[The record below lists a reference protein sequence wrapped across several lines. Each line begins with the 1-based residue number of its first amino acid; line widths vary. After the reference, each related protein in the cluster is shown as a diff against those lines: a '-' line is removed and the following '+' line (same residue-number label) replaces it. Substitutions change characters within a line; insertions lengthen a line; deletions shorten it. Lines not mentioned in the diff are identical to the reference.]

1 VRGLTISR
9 WTTVISLVLILP
21 LQAGAV
27 DRPELTPLPLPDL
40 STMEDATRRRL
51 EALQERVAELSA
63 SGSDGALSEAY
74 GKLGTY
80 YIAHYQTDAAEVA
93 FVNAERLKPSEF
105 RWPYYLGFIYR
116 IVGKSELEKGAY
128 ERALLIRPE
137 DIPARLHL
145 AELHLTL
152 GENEDAY
159 RQYRRVLELRPF
171 EAAAHGGLGK
181 AAGALGRPE
190 EAVEHFTEALTLQ
203 PQATIVHYQLALA
216 YRRLGDM
223 EAARA
228 HLEQR
233 GDKKIAYADP
243 LLGAIEPLKTENIA
257 DAVLEMASNPEEHDD
272 RSLVLFS
279 AAYLGDSPQAVGR
292 IHQTVEML
300 TREPAGLDET
310 EEDSARNRL
319 VSARLHLAVAGL
331 RLQQRDFGE
340 ARREVDAA
348 LALTPEMVEAIL
360 MLGYIL
366 ENTGNTS
373 EAVDRYSEVLEIDP
387 GNVRAL
393 RSRSSTNLAL
403 RHDRE
408 AITDLERLCSL
419 GLDGDGARARLAVA
433 HLRMGE
439 YETARGHY
447 RKALDLNLDPAD
459 EAQVRYHLGV
469 IETRIGTDDRAVE
482 EYRIA
487 LALGLNLVTAR
498 LGLAS
503 ALYRLGR
510 YGESAET
517 YRQVVEADPTNVRAR
532 RGEAEVL
539 ASMGRSRE
547 ALQLLDESWR
557 AIPESVELLHDLAR
571 LLASAEDQEVRDG
584 ERAVDLARRTLRA
597 GTNPSRL
604 ETLAMANAEAGLFVD
619 AVRLQRRVIQLV
631 TWDGNLDA
639 LPNLEANLA
648 RYLAG
653 QTCCADA
660 PSSE

>member
-1 VRGLTISR
+1 MATVRR
-9 WTTVISLVLILP
+9 SLVLTVAL
-21 LQAGAV
+21 LLVFQAEAV
-27 DRPELTPLPLPDL
+27 ERSELTPLPLPDL
-40 STMEDATRRRL
+40 SAMEDATRRRL
-51 EALQERVAELSA
+51 EELQERTTVLNTSGTDGELA
-63 SGSDGALSEAY
+63 DAY
-74 GKLGTY
+74 GTLGTY
-80 YIAHYQTDAAEVA
+80 YLAHHLLDAAEVSFA
-93 FVNAERLKPSEF
+93 NASRLEPGDF
-105 RWPYYLGFIYR
+105 RWPYYLGFVYQ
-116 IVGKSELEKGAY
+116 IVGKLERERESYKHALEL
-128 ERALLIRPE
+128 RPG

-145 AELHLTL
+145 AEVLLEL
-152 GENEDAY
+152 GEDDEAS
-159 RQYRRVLELRPF
+159 RQFRRVLELNPA
-171 EAAAHGGLGK
+171 EAAAYGGLGR
-181 AAGALGRPE
+181 AASALGRHQ
-190 EAVEHFTEALTLQ
+190 EAIVNLTRALELQ
-203 PQATIVHYQLALA
+203 PRATIIHYQLALA

-233 GDKKIAYADP
+233 GDKEIAYADP
-243 LLGAIEPLKTENIA
+243 LLLAIEPLKTENIA
-257 DAVLEMASNPEEHDD
+257 DVVLEMASNPEEHDD
-272 RSLVLFS
+272 RSFVLFS

-310 EEDSARNRL
+310 EEDSARDRL

-331 RLQQRDFGE
+331 RLQQGDFGE

-360 MLGYIL
+360 MLGYVL

-447 RKALDLNLDPAD
+447 RKALDLNLAPLD
-459 EAQVRYHLGV
+459 EAQVRYHLGM
-469 IETRIGTDDRAVE
+469 IEARIGTDDRAVE

-487 LALGLNLVTAR
+487 LALGLNLVAAR
-498 LGLAS
+498 LDLGS

-532 RGEAEVL
+532 RGEAEAL

-557 AIPESVELLHDLAR
+557 AFPESVELLHALAR

-584 ERAVDLARRTLRA
+584 ERAADLARRTLRA

-619 AVRLQRRVIQLV
+619 AVRLQRRVIQMV

-639 LPNLEANLA
+639 LPKLEANLA

-653 QTCCADA
+653 QTCCA
-660 PSSE
+660 P

>member
-1 VRGLTISR
+1 MATVRR
-9 WTTVISLVLILP
+9 SLVLTVAL
-21 LQAGAV
+21 LLVFQAEAV
-27 DRPELTPLPLPDL
+27 ERSELTPLPLPDL
-40 STMEDATRRRL
+40 SAMEDATRRRL
-51 EALQERVAELSA
+51 EELQERTTVLNTSGTDGELA
-63 SGSDGALSEAY
+63 HAY
-74 GKLGTY
+74 GTLGTY
-80 YIAHYQTDAAEVA
+80 YLAHHLMDAAEVG

-159 RQYRRVLELRPF
+159 RQYRRVLELSPS
-171 EAAAHGGLGK
+171 EVAAHGGLGK
-181 AAGALGRPE
+181 AAGALGRPK
-190 EAVEHFTEALTLQ
+190 EAVGHFTEALTLQ

-233 GDKKIAYADP
+233 GDKEIAYADP
-243 LLGAIEPLKTENIA
+243 LLLAIEPLKTENIA
-257 DAVLEMASNPEEHDD
+257 DVVLEMASNPEEHDD
-272 RSLVLFS
+272 RSLALFS

-310 EEDSARNRL
+310 EEDSARDRL

-331 RLQQRDFGE
+331 RLQQGDFGE

-360 MLGYIL
+360 MLGSVL

-387 GNVRAL
+387 GNLRAL

-403 RHDRE
+403 RRNRE
-408 AITDLERLCSL
+408 AIEDLQRLCDL
-419 GLDGDGARARLAVA
+419 GLEGDGARARLAVA
-433 HLRMGE
+433 YLRLGE
-439 YETARGHY
+439 LETARGHY
-447 RKALDLNLDPAD
+447 LEALELNLGPSD
-459 EAQVRYHLGV
+459 EAQVRYHLGM
-469 IETRIGTDDRAVE
+469 IEARIGTDDRAVE

-487 LALGLNLVTAR
+487 LALGLDLVAAR
-498 LGLAS
+498 LDLGS

-532 RGEAEVL
+532 RGEAEAL

-547 ALQLLDESWR
+547 ALQLLDEGWR
-557 AIPESVELLHDLAR
+557 ATPESVELLHDLAR
-571 LLASAEDQEVRDG
+571 LLATADDPEVRNG
-584 ERAVDLARRTLRA
+584 ERALDLAKRTLRA
-597 GTNPSRL
+597 GTTPSRL
-604 ETLAMANAEAGLFVD
+604 ETLAMASAEEGLFEE
-619 AVRLQRRVIQLV
+619 AVRLQRQVIRMM
-631 TWDGNLDA
+631 TWDGNLDT
-639 LPNLEANLA
+639 LPRLEANLA

-653 QTCCADA
+653 QTCCA
-660 PSSE
+660 P